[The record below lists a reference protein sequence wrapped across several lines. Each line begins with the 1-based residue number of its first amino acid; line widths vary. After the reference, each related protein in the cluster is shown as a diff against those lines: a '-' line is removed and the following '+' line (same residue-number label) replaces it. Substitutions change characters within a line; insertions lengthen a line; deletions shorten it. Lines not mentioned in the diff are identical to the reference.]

1 MLNKRIRKAAVVGAL
16 MIIMGAKGP
25 IDKVDAAE
33 GATGTVTA
41 SSLNVRSG
49 ASTSH
54 KVVGKVKRGTE
65 VEILSSDN
73 GWYKIEYAGNKTG
86 WSSGDYIS
94 QGTSPNGSSS
104 TSASGTGTVT
114 ASSLNVRSGASTSNS
129 IVGKLARGTKVEI
142 LASNNGWYQIKY
154 AGNKTGWVSGDYIS
168 KGTSS
173 NNSSN
178 TSTSTPASGTAT
190 VTASSLNVR
199 SGASTSNSVVGKL
212 SRGTKVEI
220 LASSNGWYQIKYA
233 GNKTGWVSGSYIS
246 LNSSSSSSNSSLNVS
261 STLTVK
267 SYAYTGG
274 GITATGTKP
283 KYGTIAVDPKVIPY
297 GTKVYIKEL
306 DKVFTAEDTGGGIK
320 GNKIDIYMPTES
332 DCTKWGVRTVT
343 LQILK

>member
-1 MLNKRIRKAAVVGAL
+1 M
-16 MIIMGAKGP
+16 
-25 IDKVDAAE
+25 
-33 GATGTVTA
+33 
-41 SSLNVRSG
+41 
-49 ASTSH
+49 
-54 KVVGKVKRGTE
+54 
-65 VEILSSDN
+65 
-73 GWYKIEYAGNKTG
+73 
-86 WSSGDYIS
+86 
-94 QGTSPNGSSS
+94 Q
-104 TSASGTGTVT
+104 
-114 ASSLNVRSGASTSNS
+114 
-129 IVGKLARGTKVEI
+129 VEI

-168 KGTSS
+168 QGTSS
-173 NNSSN
+173 SESSN

-212 SRGTKVEI
+212 ARGTKVEI

-233 GNKTGWVSGSYIS
+233 GNKTGWVSGSYISLNSSSSSSNSSYIS

>member
-16 MIIMGAKGP
+16 MIIMGAKEP

-54 KVVGKVKRGTE
+54 KIVGKVKRGTE

-94 QGTSPNGSSS
+94 KGTSSNGSSS
-104 TSASGTGTVT
+104 TSASGTGTVTASSLNVRRGASTSNRVVGKLSRGTKVEILASNNGWYQIKYSGNKKGWVSGDYISRGTSSNNSSNTSTSTPASGTGTVT

-142 LASNNGWYQIKY
+142 LAS
-154 AGNKTGWVSGDYIS
+154 
-168 KGTSS
+168 
-173 NNSSN
+173 
-178 TSTSTPASGTAT
+178 
-190 VTASSLNVR
+190 
-199 SGASTSNSVVGKL
+199 
-212 SRGTKVEI
+212 
-220 LASSNGWYQIKYA
+220 SNGWCQIKYA

-246 LNSSSSSSNSSLNVS
+246 LNSSSSSSNSSLSVS